1 MDNSMISDVRDR
13 IAKLLAMA
21 EHPNSNEHEAATA
34 AEMAQ
39 RLLLQHNLSRA
50 DLATGDTT
58 GPAGVGKLDIIEA
71 VGYTWKRY
79 LLHTL
84 AVTNLC
90 ETVGDTHANTSHL
103 FGTYDNVQAV
113 VEMYRWLVPQL
124 EDIGARSWARYKRD
138 GTGRESA
145 RTWKHGFFMGAI
157 KAIYE
162 KMKPT
167 IDEFASGPGHAIV
180 PYNTQLVKDAVR
192 RVYPYTGKSRSSS
205 RSYDGYA
212 AGRQAGGN
220 ITLRPQRKL
229 SGVLALR

>member
-1 MDNSMISDVRDR
+1 MDTGMNGDVRER

-34 AEMAQ
+34 AQMAQ

-84 AVTNLC
+84 AITNLC
-90 ETVGDTHANTSHL
+90 QTIGSPRENTSHL
-103 FGTYDNVQAV
+103 FGAYDNVQAV

-124 EDIGARSWARYKRD
+124 EEIAARAWTQYKRD
-138 GTGRESA
+138 GTGRETA
-145 RTWKHGFFMGAI
+145 RTWKHGFYMGAI
-157 KAIYE
+157 KAIHD

-180 PYNTQLVKDAVR
+180 PYNTQLVKDAVG
-192 RVYPYTGKSRSSS
+192 RVFPHTRTSRSSS
-205 RSYDGYA
+205 RSYDGYT
-212 AGRQAGGN
+212 AGRQAGSN

-229 SGVLALR
+229 SGVMALR